1 MLDENEELYQLE
13 ELRSNDE
20 IWRRKQQ
27 IRYAARMAFIQ
38 SQTESAVKRALLG
51 CSRVAPEEFTA
62 GDYVYIYRVDKTAGG
77 KARQRQNVGEWI
89 GPGVVIGKEGSSF
102 WVSRVEGVYYAPEH
116 LRPAESDEEL
126 GAAFQTRALKEDLMK
141 VVSNLEDEGDEDV
154 FADATGAVAL
164 DKRAAPSDLVPE
176 RRMRTKGI
184 VRMLKRELPDGGPE
198 QPDRPA
204 PALQQEREA
213 QEGEQQNEP
222 DREELLDRAR
232 EAMVVER
239 RAPRCLIKQQ
249 DKEVRWEDIP
259 ESERPLFIEAEKKQ
273 WQEHLHY
280 EAVRVHPPSDADLLR
295 RKVPADRILR
305 ARFAYRDMNVA
316 KRREDPGVPAKAKA
330 RLCVG
335 GHMDPDLKRGEV
347 TTEAP
352 TASKTSLFTL
362 LYLASQLGW
371 RLAAGDIEATFLN
384 GVVSKRNLYFELPK
398 RGLPGVE
405 PGSLIQIVK
414 GVFGLSNS
422 PRLWWDKLAAEL
434 LSLEIVI
441 GNEVLK
447 LKHHQFD
454 PCLFLLRDQHGEG
467 NLRGTMVTHVDDLL
481 IAAPAGEMTELQQS
495 LSKIFPISDW
505 EADEFEYTGSTIK
518 QKDGMIE
525 VHQKAYVNSRLET
538 VSFPKHYE
546 IADQA
551 DEVMVKDNLSTVG
564 ALSWLAAQSRPD
576 LQAGVSFSQR
586 KQKQPTYEDVKNTNK
601 VVKMAQNGKEEP
613 LRFTKLADDPGQ
625 LVLLVFHDAAWANAP
640 PDPAVA
646 DAADLEEAQGHGVYS
661 QLGHILI
668 LTTKDAL
675 AGKPSPSMIVGWTS
689 HACPFAAETMSALGG
704 WEDGLAFRSY
714 VSSAINPGAS
724 GEDEARELF
733 PIVSLTDCKS
743 LYDNVHR
750 LGGPRAPSEKRLI
763 VDLMALRRMVTD
775 EDRRWASELPGNK
788 TFRWL
793 PTTHQLAD
801 ILTKV
806 IVDVRTWWQNVRLIQ
821 LPFGASSTI

>member
-1 MLDENEELYQLE
+1 MATGYHVVKKISGKKSANLLKDFMEGWVNWAGPPMRVTVDQERGFLKEFTDGLDMLGCQSRVIAGQAHWQQGAVERQGQWYRAIWDKTIAHVVPSHDEVDYTLAMVNSAKNNLRRSHGYSPAQWLFGAEPRLGDAMLDENEELYQLE

-51 CSRVAPEEFTA
+51 RSRVAPEEFTA

-102 WVSRVEGVYYAPEH
+102 WVSRGGRCVLCAPEH
-116 LRPAESDEEL
+116 LRPAESEEL

-141 VVSNLEDEGDEDV
+141 VVSNLEDEDDEEV

-164 DKRAAPSDLVPE
+164 DKRAAPSDFVPE

-204 PALQQEREA
+204 PALLQEREA
-213 QEGEQQNEP
+213 QEGDQQNEP
-222 DREELLDRAR
+222 DIEELLDRAQ

-239 RAPRCLIKQQ
+239 RVPRCLIKQQ
-249 DKEVRWEDIP
+249 GKEVRWEDIP

-280 EAVRVHPPSDADLLR
+280 EAVRVHPPGDADLLR

-305 ARFAYRDMNVA
+305 ARFAYRDKNVA

-371 RLAAGDIEATFLN
+371 RLAAGDIEAAFLN
-384 GVVSKRNLYFELPK
+384 GVVSKRNLYFEPPK

-405 PGSLIQIVK
+405 PGSLIEIVK

-467 NLRGTMVTHVDDLL
+467 NLRGAMVTHVDDLL

-505 EADEFEYTGSTIK
+505 EADEFEYTGN
-518 QKDGMIE
+518 
-525 VHQKAYVNSRLET
+525 HQAEGW
-538 VSFPKHYE
+538 HYRGPPE
-546 IADQA
+546 GLCQ
-551 DEVMVKDNLSTVG
+551 
-564 ALSWLAAQSRPD
+564 LAARD
-576 LQAGVSFSQR
+576 GEFSQ
-586 KQKQPTYEDVKNTNK
+586 T
-601 VVKMAQNGKEEP
+601 
-613 LRFTKLADDPGQ
+613 L
-625 LVLLVFHDAAWANAP
+625 
-640 PDPAVA
+640 
-646 DAADLEEAQGHGVYS
+646 
-661 QLGHILI
+661 
-668 LTTKDAL
+668 
-675 AGKPSPSMIVGWTS
+675 
-689 HACPFAAETMSALGG
+689 
-704 WEDGLAFRSY
+704 
-714 VSSAINPGAS
+714 
-724 GEDEARELF
+724 
-733 PIVSLTDCKS
+733 
-743 LYDNVHR
+743 
-750 LGGPRAPSEKRLI
+750 
-763 VDLMALRRMVTD
+763 
-775 EDRRWASELPGNK
+775 
-788 TFRWL
+788 
-793 PTTHQLAD
+793 
-801 ILTKV
+801 
-806 IVDVRTWWQNVRLIQ
+806 
-821 LPFGASSTI
+821 